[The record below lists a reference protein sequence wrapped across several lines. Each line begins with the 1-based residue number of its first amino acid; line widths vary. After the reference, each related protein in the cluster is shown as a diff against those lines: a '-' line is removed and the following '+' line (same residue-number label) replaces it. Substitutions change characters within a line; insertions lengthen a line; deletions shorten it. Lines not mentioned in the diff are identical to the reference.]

1 MNDERF
7 ERDLTAVL
15 RDIAGEEAPTSLRYR
30 LRAITDAP
38 TAGRRGWLAP
48 LLPLAAAAVIVIAVA
63 ALGWTFLRAPIV
75 GPASTPTPAPTP
87 SVASP
92 SMSPSQSPTPSPS
105 ESPSPP
111 PSPSRTA
118 TPLPSGWSGLDWSD
132 GVVAFPDKGTRIGP
146 IVAWHGGFVAVGQ
159 TGVSETSSGRGAFF
173 TSTDAIHWTVVQEI
187 DRPRLEEWQLTSVAP
202 VGDRLLAIE
211 TLNSVDCPAGSSCPT
226 PDWTPDLWT
235 SSDGSHWTPLD
246 SPTWRAAWAGGG
258 PRWIVAGDAGIIA
271 VGYEAQTHEFLYRP
285 PPAAPLV
292 FHSDDGATWE
302 PADLT
307 QGFDQ
312 AVFRDAVAYAGGFVI
327 VGRDGEPDV
336 VSEVTEEPPLPLG
349 VGRPAAWVSADGIH
363 WTVAQVDGIKIAG
376 GELSQVVAGADG
388 LFAIG
393 AGSPS
398 EGDATPS
405 GWASPDGRTW
415 HVTGRLGADLPDID
429 RVPPQ
434 NWGNT
439 FLVSD
444 GKHMVVLDRAAPGSD
459 TMAAWDSTDGVTWA
473 RLAFTGSTD
482 LPEIGIYD
490 HGDAQGTY
498 VTGATV
504 LPDRVVV
511 AGYGTER
518 LAWLAMAVGP

>member
-15 RDIAGEEAPTSLRYR
+15 RDIAGEEAPSSLRYR
-30 LRAITDAP
+30 LRTITDAP
-38 TAGRRGWLAP
+38 TVGRRVWLAS
-48 LLPLAAAAVIVIAVA
+48 LLPLAAAVVVVIAVA

-75 GPASTPTPAPTP
+75 LPASTPTPAPTP
-87 SVASP
+87 STVV
-92 SMSPSQSPTPSPS
+92 PSPS
-105 ESPSPP
+105 VSPSPSP
-111 PSPSRTA
+111 SVSPSPS
-118 TPLPSGWSGLDWSD
+118 PSPSPTVTQPPTGWTGLVWSSGVALAASD
-132 GVVAFPDKGTRIGP
+132 GTRIGP
-146 IVAWHGGFVAVGQ
+146 IAAWHGGFVAVGQ

-187 DRPRLEEWQLTSVAP
+187 DRPPLEEWQLTSVVP
-202 VGDRLLAIE
+202 VGDRLLAID
-211 TLNSVDCPAGSSCPT
+211 TLNSVDCPADSSCPT

-235 SSDGSHWTPLD
+235 SSDGSHWALLD

-292 FHSDDGATWE
+292 FHSDDGVTWE
-302 PADLT
+302 QADLAL
-307 QGFDQ
+307 GFDH

-327 VGRDGEPDV
+327 VGRDGAPDV
-336 VSEVTEEPPLPLG
+336 LTDVYDPADPPPLG

-363 WTVAQVDGIKIAG
+363 WTVAQVDGIEIAG

-393 AGSPS
+393 AGSAS
-398 EGDATPS
+398 AGDATPS

-415 HVTGRLGADLPDID
+415 HVTGRLGTDLPYID

-434 NWGNT
+434 NPGST
-439 FLVSD
+439 FLASN
-444 GKHMVVLDRAAPGSD
+444 GSHMVVLDRAASDAD
-459 TMAAWDSTDGVTWA
+459 TMAAWDSTDGQTWV

-490 HGDAQGTY
+490 PGDAQGTY
-498 VTGATV
+498 VRSAAI

-511 AGYGTER
+511 AAVGAGTVE
-518 LAWLAMAVGP
+518 LWLAMAVGP